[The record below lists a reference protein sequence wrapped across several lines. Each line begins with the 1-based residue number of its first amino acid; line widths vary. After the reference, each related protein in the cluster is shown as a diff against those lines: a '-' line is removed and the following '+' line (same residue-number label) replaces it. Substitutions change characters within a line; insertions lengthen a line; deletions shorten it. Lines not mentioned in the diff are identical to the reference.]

1 METTLL
7 LIILIALALILVL
20 LVYVVDRLMALEK
33 LTLNLPSFGGRLR
46 RPRVMVIRTLAAS
59 PGNSSGMA

>member
-33 LTLNLPSFGGRLR
+33 MTLNLP
-46 RPRVMVIRTLAAS
+46 
-59 PGNSSGMA
+59 

>member
-7 LIILIALALILVL
+7 LIILIALALILIL

-33 LTLNLPSFGGRLR
+33 LTLKR
-46 RPRVMVIRTLAAS
+46 IEYHQ
-59 PGNSSGMA
+59 